1 MANLEKILEYNDGT
15 LWPNN
20 YDETYLAT
28 KHVQNYPLVIAD
40 DVVGKIK
47 AAVDKAGLYF
57 DDEDMLKEIATGLIR
72 GNIILQGPPG
82 TGKTTLAA
90 IICNVFNVNHDVIT
104 AVSDWTTYDTIG
116 GLQPSVDEEGN
127 EIITGKNGRI
137 VESIIKCC
145 NTILNKEK
153 YDGEEQASWLVVD
166 ELNRSEIDKVFGDL
180 FTVFGS
186 DDVDKRKMPLWFEN
200 DENKKM
206 LYVPRRYRIIG
217 LMNNFDKNFVF
228 DLSHGL
234 ARRFTIVSV
243 LPPKEDMMNNEISNC
258 KSVIAN
264 KLPKK
269 IEEIGTLKLDDSYIN
284 NLFDDSYFKTYES
297 VLINLLKSIRYD
309 GENRLGLQFGTAQ
322 LIDLYENIIIQMILD
337 NYLSKDEDQK
347 SIAIQKIIDA
357 AINDRIVPQ
366 VDGVDYLK
374 LKKFNEAINQ
384 DSNFNW
390 LEKTLRTLKTLG

>member
-40 DVVGKIK
+40 DIVEKIK
-47 AAVDKAGLYF
+47 AAVDEAGLYF

-90 IICNVFNVNHDVIT
+90 IICNVFNVKHDVIT

-137 VESIIKCC
+137 VESMIKCC

-243 LPPKEDMMNNEISNC
+243 LPPKEDMMDNEISNC

-284 NLFDDSYFKTYES
+284 NLFDDSSFKTYES

-337 NYLSKDEDQK
+337 NYLSKDDDQK

-384 DSNFNW
+384 DSNFDW
-390 LEKTLRTLKTLG
+390 LKKTIRTLKTLG

>member
-40 DVVGKIK
+40 DIVGKIK
-47 AAVDKAGLYF
+47 AAVDEAGLYF

-90 IICNVFNVNHDVIT
+90 IICNVFNVKYDVIT

-243 LPPKEDMMNNEISNC
+243 LPPKEDMMDNEISNC

-284 NLFDDSYFKTYES
+284 NLFDDSSFKTYES

-337 NYLSKDEDQK
+337 NYLSKDDDQK

-384 DSNFNW
+384 DSNFDW
-390 LEKTLRTLKTLG
+390 LKKTIRTLKTLG

>member
-40 DVVGKIK
+40 DIVGKIK
-47 AAVDKAGLYF
+47 AAVDEAGLYF

-90 IICNVFNVNHDVIT
+90 IICNVFNVKHDVIT

-243 LPPKEDMMNNEISNC
+243 LPPKEDMMDNEISNC

-384 DSNFNW
+384 DSSFEW
-390 LEKTLRTLKTLG
+390 LKKTIRTLKTLG

>member
-40 DVVGKIK
+40 DIVGKIK
-47 AAVDKAGLYF
+47 AAVDEVGLYF

-90 IICNVFNVNHDVIT
+90 IICNVFNVKHDVIT

-145 NTILNKEK
+145 NTILNREK

-186 DDVDKRKMPLWFEN
+186 DDVDKRKMQLWFEN

-243 LPPKEDMMNNEISNC
+243 LPPKEDMMDKEISNC

-284 NLFDDSYFKTYES
+284 NLFDDSSFKTYES

-337 NYLSKDEDQK
+337 NYLSKDDDQK

-384 DSNFNW
+384 DSNFDW
-390 LEKTLRTLKTLG
+390 LKKTIRTLKTLG